1 MRCMERNKRCFH
13 YALFDRKEPVLD
25 EDGNRTGEHIV
36 LYRNPVCFK
45 ANISPATG
53 EAQVEQFG
61 SDVDYDRVIVVDNP
75 CCPIDEY
82 TVLCID
88 IPPQYDEEGNLIY
101 DYIVKKVARSLNSV
115 SYAVSKV
122 KVS

>member
-1 MRCMERNKRCFH
+1 MRCMERNKRCFY
-13 YALFDRKEPVLD
+13 YALFYRKEPIRD
-25 EDGNRTGEHIV
+25 ENGNLTGEYSIV
-36 LYRNPVCFK
+36 YRSPVCIR

-53 EAQVEQFG
+53 EAQAEQFG
-61 SDVDYDRVIVVDNP
+61 SDVDYDRVIVVDNV

-82 TVLCID
+82 TALCID
-88 IPPQYDEEGNLIY
+88 SPPDYDEEGNLIY